1 MNSIFGLIFLVVPL
15 IIFAGF
21 VFVGISV
28 IASITRNNA
37 RTMKKGSTSDRSPEP
52 WTRPSSP
59 EKREEPDDDFEG
71 SGSVRGYEGSE
82 IMYKE
87 NAVDELHS
95 IERPDKFWEKEN
107 QDFVD
112 GHLEHDRENKKK

>member
-1 MNSIFGLIFLVVPL
+1 MFGLIFLVVPM
-15 IIFAGF
+15 IIFLGFAF
-21 VFVGISV
+21 VFITV
-28 IASITRNNA
+28 IASITRNNT
-37 RTMKKGSTSDRSPEP
+37 RTMKKGGPTENLGDAWARPATPSP
-52 WTRPSSP
+52 
-59 EKREEPDDDFEG
+59 KKEPDDDFEG
-71 SGSVRGYEGSE
+71 SGSVSGYEGSE

-112 GHLEHDRENKKK
+112 GHLEHDRKNKKQ

>member
-1 MNSIFGLIFLVVPL
+1 MFGLIFFIVPM

-21 VFVGISV
+21 AFVFITV
-28 IASITRNNA
+28 IVSITKNNA
-37 RTMKKGSTSDRSPEP
+37 RTMKKGSTPDRGVDA
-52 WTRPSSP
+52 WTKPSSP
-59 EKREEPDDDFEG
+59 VSTKEPEDDFEG

-95 IERPDKFWEKEN
+95 IERSEKFWEKEN
-107 QDFVD
+107 QYFVD
-112 GHLEHDRENKKK
+112 ANLEHDRINKKKS

>member
-1 MNSIFGLIFLVVPL
+1 MFGLIFFIVPL

-21 VFVGISV
+21 LFVGISV

-37 RTMKKGSTSDRSPEP
+37 RTMKKGSTAPREDSPWSRPPASETKKESDE
-52 WTRPSSP
+52 
-59 EKREEPDDDFEG
+59 DFEG
-71 SGSVRGYEGSE
+71 SGSVKGYEGSE

-95 IERPDKFWEKEN
+95 IERSDKFWEKEN

-112 GHLEHDRENKKK
+112 GHLEHDRKSKKP